1 MNSSLASY
9 IDRGSG
15 NYSRR
20 TGVGYATKICI
31 HDACAEGDCS
41 TLSDIIKSAPYASFH
56 YGIATDGTIGVY
68 VDERYRAWGT
78 GNAEIDNESVD
89 IVVCNSSASGSY
101 PISNEAYEAL
111 LKLCTDICRRNFI
124 QTLTYTGRPSTS
136 NLIKHSWYS
145 SVDCPKAYL
154 SSLYPSIASEVT
166 RRLRTP
172 QLATSETEAYRSQTN
187 IVVDAID
194 PFIVTIDASTTG
206 VDYNKLRT
214 AGVVGAM
221 FYAGAL
227 YQPGF
232 AHVKNDRYV
241 NPKLKAQMQEIGDTM
256 PFALWCSVRARNP
269 IEAKEECDEL
279 FYIISKYPPKLGIW
293 LGLELPSASRSVN
306 DPIIDVYYRWC
317 VEWGLKDSCGF
328 YCNYN
333 QLNRVSWNNYYNK
346 FSLWIIDMQ
355 SSVSNL
361 YDLQTPNFF
370 KV

>member
-1 MNSSLASY
+1 
-9 IDRGSG
+9 
-15 NYSRR
+15 
-20 TGVGYATKICI
+20 
-31 HDACAEGDCS
+31 
-41 TLSDIIKSAPYASFH
+41 
-56 YGIATDGTIGVY
+56 
-68 VDERYRAWGT
+68 
-78 GNAEIDNESVD
+78 
-89 IVVCNSSASGSY
+89 
-101 PISNEAYEAL
+101 
-111 LKLCTDICRRNFI
+111 
-124 QTLTYTGRPSTS
+124 
-136 NLIKHSWYS
+136 
-145 SVDCPKAYL
+145 
-154 SSLYPSIASEVT
+154 
-166 RRLRTP
+166 
-172 QLATSETEAYRSQTN
+172 
-187 IVVDAID
+187 
-194 PFIVTIDASTTG
+194 
-206 VDYNKLRT
+206 
-214 AGVVGAM
+214 
-221 FYAGAL
+221 
-227 YQPGF
+227 
-232 AHVKNDRYV
+232 
-241 NPKLKAQMQEIGDTM
+241 M